1 MLIPLAI
8 LDRILS
14 GDVTLAFRR
23 WIRPTVKSGGTLRT
37 ARGVLEIVAVERV
50 EERLEQRAL
59 SADAARRAGFGSRD
73 ELLRALAGGRP
84 GWLYRI
90 ELRPA
95 GPDPRLA
102 LRAQR
107 LTQTSAR
114 TQLAT
119 ALARLDRAARGK
131 AWTRR
136 TLQQIDQ
143 HPGVRA
149 ADLAARLGLETALFK
164 RRVCSLKEL
173 GLTESLEV
181 GYRLSPRG
189 RDALALAADG
199 E

>member
-37 ARGVLEIVAVERV
+37 ARGVLEIVTVERV
-50 EERLEQRAL
+50 EERAL
-59 SADAARRAGFGSRD
+59 SAAAARRAGFGSRD

-95 GPDPRLA
+95 GPDPRLV

-107 LTQTSAR
+107 LTQASAR

-136 TLQQIDQ
+136 TLQQIDER
-143 HPGVRA
+143 PGVRA
-149 ADLAARLGLETALFK
+149 AELAARLGLETAVFK
-164 RRVCSLKEL
+164 RRVRSLKEL